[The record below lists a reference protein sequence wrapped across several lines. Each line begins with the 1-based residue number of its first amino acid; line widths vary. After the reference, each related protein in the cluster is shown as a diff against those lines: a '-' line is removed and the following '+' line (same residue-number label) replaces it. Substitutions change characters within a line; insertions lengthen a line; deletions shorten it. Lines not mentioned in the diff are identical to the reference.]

1 MIYKSTDHN
10 FKVNRDI
17 EVGWSTKSMVIRN
30 SGLHAWKLDMQGLL
44 FLLSVPS
51 LQVCDWVQRSGG
63 WQTVLRSGMNLV
75 QQAAVIGMCSAVM
88 IACFIYVRKNLLSN
102 K

>member
-1 MIYKSTDHN
+1 M
-10 FKVNRDI
+10 
-17 EVGWSTKSMVIRN
+17 
-30 SGLHAWKLDMQGLL
+30 
-44 FLLSVPS
+44 
-51 LQVCDWVQRSGG
+51 CDWVQRSGG

-88 IACFIYVRKNLLSN
+88 IACFFYVRKNLLSN